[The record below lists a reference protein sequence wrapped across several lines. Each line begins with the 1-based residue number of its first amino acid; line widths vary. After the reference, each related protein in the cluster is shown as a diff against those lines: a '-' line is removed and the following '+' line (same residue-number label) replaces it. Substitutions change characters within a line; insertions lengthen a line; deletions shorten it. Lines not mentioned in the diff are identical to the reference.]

1 MNIKSLLLASAA
13 ALTVAVAAGNA
24 VAGNYDFRDQAS
36 ASMNA
41 PVATRSMD
49 APKAA
54 MRSAGA
60 DAAGQLHGNITPF
73 VADKT
78 PSTLTRAE
86 VRAETIKFNNSAE
99 GRAARARDIGGAQ

>member
-54 MRSAGA
+54 MRGA

-86 VRAETIKFNNSAE
+86 VRAETIKYNNSAE